1 MYLQYALYTR
11 EKILGFHNF
20 PFSCSSFIVW
30 KVSKEFHVINN
41 ASVNIFLAFMVLMKK
56 NKREYLFLNNPPP
69 LRTGTRAGRSW
80 SIEEWT
86 TGRQVCTG
94 A

>member
-20 PFSCSSFIVW
+20 PFFCSSFIVW

-56 NKREYLFLNNPPP
+56 K
-69 LRTGTRAGRSW
+69 
-80 SIEEWT
+80 
-86 TGRQVCTG
+86 
-94 A
+94 